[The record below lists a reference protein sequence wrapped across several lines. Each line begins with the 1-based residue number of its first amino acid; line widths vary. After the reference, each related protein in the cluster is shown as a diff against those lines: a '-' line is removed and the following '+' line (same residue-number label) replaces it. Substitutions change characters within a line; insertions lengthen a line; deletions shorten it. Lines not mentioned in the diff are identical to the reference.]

1 MSVPLAEQIRKSDTR
16 VHETRGVQ
24 DPRAGAASSTRYTV
38 ARAHNVLP
46 QGSGA
51 ETRTRRKHPWVVSHL
66 TRLPSRKSGSPR
78 KKGRARLR
86 HGKTGTCV
94 CPWPCSPSRV
104 TVFHVHGFRA
114 RAGFLLTRPHGRIPP
129 VDGVSPGLCNAARAG
144 HAPEEM
150 LKCAC
155 DPAPQWACLQGRVCG
170 RPVTWCVHAHVCAY
184 IALCVG

>member
-16 VHETRGVQ
+16 VHETRGMQ

-78 KKGRARLR
+78 EEGAGEAQARE
-86 HGKTGTCV
+86 
-94 CPWPCSPSRV
+94 
-104 TVFHVHGFRA
+104 
-114 RAGFLLTRPHGRIPP
+114 
-129 VDGVSPGLCNAARAG
+129 DG
-144 HAPEEM
+144 
-150 LKCAC
+150 
-155 DPAPQWACLQGRVCG
+155 D
-170 RPVTWCVHAHVCAY
+170 
-184 IALCVG
+184 LCVSLAVFSIKSYSLPRAWF